1 MLMRGAFIAITLC
14 LASCGS
20 EPDQSMIHATQPF
33 LYGEAAMSPSQRD
46 AFVKA
51 STTFAQQHGYTIR
64 SARSVPPMTLVI
76 YDRIPAEL
84 NIVAIDRGEGEKPLV
99 ISATV
104 RGGSPNEEQRK
115 VIDAFL
121 ADIQPLIGPISQ
133 CPNDTSC

>member
-1 MLMRGAFIAITLC
+1 
-14 LASCGS
+14 
-20 EPDQSMIHATQPF
+20 
-33 LYGEAAMSPSQRD
+33 
-46 AFVKA
+46 
-51 STTFAQQHGYTIR
+51 
-64 SARSVPPMTLVI
+64 MTLVI

-84 NIVAIDRGEGEKPLV
+84 NIVAIDRVEGEKPLV

-104 RGGSPNEEQRK
+104 RGFSPNEEQRK